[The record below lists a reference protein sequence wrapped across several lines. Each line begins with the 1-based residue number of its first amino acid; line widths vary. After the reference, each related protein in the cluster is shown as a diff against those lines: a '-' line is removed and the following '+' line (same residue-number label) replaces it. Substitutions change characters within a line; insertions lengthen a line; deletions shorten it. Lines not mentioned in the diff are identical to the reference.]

1 MSQGSKQLGMPFVRF
16 VRGVALMVGLVSLH
30 GIGVAQHAGH
40 SPYAGHQTRDIT
52 TLSADDQSALREGQG
67 WGLAR
72 PAELNGVPGPLH
84 LLELADAIKLS
95 DSQRQAIQA
104 LYDSMKQQA
113 IKLGEQYIDAERA
126 LDAYFKAGSLSDA
139 RLEQLVHN
147 SADALAK
154 LRFLHL
160 SFHHKTLEIVTPE
173 QVRQYNVLRGYAVD
187 STPPGAAGQ
196 QTDRCANVP
205 PGHDPVMFRKH
216 MGCPPKP

>member
-1 MSQGSKQLGMPFVRF
+1 MGHVR
-16 VRGVALMVGLVSLH
+16 RMALMLGLVSLH
-30 GIGVAQHAGH
+30 GISIAQHAGH
-40 SPYAGHQTRDIT
+40 SSYAGQQTRDIT
-52 TLSADDQSALREGQG
+52 TLSADDQSALRQGQG

-95 DSQRQAIQA
+95 DAQRQAIQA

-113 IKLGEQYIDAERA
+113 IKLGEQYMDAERA
-126 LDAYFKAGSLSDA
+126 LDAYFKSGSLSDA
-139 RLEQLVHN
+139 RLEQLVRD

-173 QVRQYNVLRGYAVD
+173 QVRQYNVLRGYVPA
-187 STPPGAAGQ
+187 STRQGGSTGQ
-196 QTDRCANVP
+196 QSDRCANVP
-205 PGHDPVMFRKH
+205 AGHDPVMFRKH
-216 MGCPPKP
+216 MGCPPAP